1 METSLW
7 TVVAVQPRHQDLF
20 ESAFAG
26 MLYGVYNP
34 RFLQTVSNPYKTYER
49 PAHLFP
55 GYLFVS
61 AGYSRLAESMTS
73 IKDERLWRFR
83 EVGKVNPD
91 EIELIRERENAQ
103 GYITV
108 SREVA
113 DPNAIH
119 PGESVRVTEGA
130 FFGHEGRVEKIIDAK
145 IPAHQRIVMMIGS
158 ARPVA
163 VTLPRAAVQRV
174 KCA

>member
-1 METSLW
+1 MDLC
-7 TVVAVQPRHQDLF
+7 TVVAVRPQHQELF
-20 ESAFAG
+20 ASALAKHF
-26 MLYGVYNP
+26 GVFNP
-34 RFLQTVSNPYKTYER
+34 RYLKTVNNPYRIQIR
-49 PAHLFP
+49 PAPLFP
-55 GYLFVS
+55 GYLFV
-61 AGYSRLAESMTS
+61 YTDYLTLKDSMRS
-73 IKDERLWRFR
+73 IKDERLWYPEKVG
-83 EVGKVNPD
+83 EVSPD
-91 EIELIRERENAQ
+91 EIDAIRKREDER
-103 GYITV
+103 GFVVV
-108 SREVA
+108 SINVA